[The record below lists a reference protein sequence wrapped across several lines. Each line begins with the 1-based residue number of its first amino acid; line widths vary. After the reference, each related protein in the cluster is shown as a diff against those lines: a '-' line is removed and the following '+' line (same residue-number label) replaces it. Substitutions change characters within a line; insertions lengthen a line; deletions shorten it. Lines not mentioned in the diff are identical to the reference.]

1 MGEGRQG
8 GGVREGEEMG
18 KCEAGASWR
27 EAGYLPES
35 SSSANLLTSLFFFA
49 AFRGRGK
56 GRVDRLQDGCTV
68 FHHTCAL
75 EELAGLLPQD
85 VSCSAGS

>member
-1 MGEGRQG
+1 
-8 GGVREGEEMG
+8 MG
-18 KCEAGASWR
+18 KCEAGAFWR

-35 SSSANLLTSLFFFA
+35 SSSANLLTSLSLFFLT
-49 AFRGRGK
+49 AFRGRGE

-68 FHHTCAL
+68 SHHTCVL